1 MRKDTKK
8 IIITILIIVSMIT
21 IFFVFKTFIKK
32 EELPEVKLQEKD
44 KANKALAIMVSEDGE
59 KYKEYKEE
67 KLPGNEYKFKEAK
80 CIDKNGNSIDG
91 KVVEQEGKITINT
104 NKTIYCTFYYDHK
117 GITEILREN
126 DTNKVISSNLVGD
139 LYRYQGVGTKEAEDA
154 THKLVNNNYICFG
167 TSDKDACI
175 NNPKKY
181 LYRIIGITTDE
192 KLKLIKNTTVIENN
206 IGSFSWNDK
215 YYIKSGES
223 YSCPNGVCPEW
234 PNSLIFKRLNGI
246 SNGKVS
252 GEGKV
257 TDGGNTDIFVD
268 NPNYDY
274 LKSGDKINGGTT
286 ASIWY
291 NLILDYDWHYGN
303 ITDAIASKNVNG
315 QTFYGTLNNGITIWQ
330 IETGKL
336 LSANTLGQDQYA
348 VVQWKNTVNAKISLL
363 YMHDY
368 YLAYDNVNIWS
379 YAGNKYNKNNWLRT
393 VGWDGIM
400 DTYRYYDAYYAYY
413 IGPDGEV
420 ACGNPTYW
428 ERIRRP
434 VFYVSNNI
442 LLSGEGIESSPYIIE
457 QKA

>member
-8 IIITILIIVSMIT
+8 IIITILIIVSVFT
-21 IFFVFKTFIKK
+21 IFFVSRININKK
-32 EELPEVKLQEKD
+32 EDKIPEVKLQEKD

-91 KVVEQEGKITINT
+91 KVVEQEGKITIKT

-181 LYRIIGITTDE
+181 LFRIIGITTDE
-192 KLKLIKNTTVIENN
+192 KLKLIKNANVIENN
-206 IGSFSWNDK
+206 IGVFVWDNKDSIEKGSEAYTENCA
-215 YYIKSGES
+215 I
-223 YSCPNGVCPEW
+223 W

-257 TDGGNTDIFVD
+257 ADGGNTDIFVD

-286 ASIWY
+286 ASTWY
-291 NLILDYDWHYGN
+291 DIIDNHNWLYGN
-303 ITDAIASKNVNG
+303 LAGDNDANG
-315 QTFYGTLNNGITIWQ
+315 SYYGGKNNGLIVYQ
-330 IETGKL
+330 IETGNLPTARYDTSMNYKPYTWDVK
-336 LSANTLGQDQYA
+336 ND
-348 VVQWKNTVNAKISLL
+348 VVDAKIGLMYL
-363 YMHDY
+363 HDY
-368 YLAYDNVNIWS
+368 YLSYDNNIDWFS
-379 YAGNKYNKNNWLRT
+379 NPATNKNWIYSSAGWFISSPGINWFGTSGNIYPWNT
-393 VGWDGIM
+393 V
-400 DTYRYYDAYYAYY
+400 TV
-413 IGPDGEV
+413 PHNV
-420 ACGNPTYW
+420 L
-428 ERIRRP
+428 P
-434 VFYVSNNI
+434 VFYLKNNI
-442 LLSGEGIESSPYIIE
+442 LISGMGTQESPYLINF
-457 QKA
+457 